1 MGFLAG
7 MFVGAGIIIIIAAI
21 NINEIEQKSHMEGF
35 NDGLRCKLEYC
46 IRTINAEAEYCHEL
60 ARENY
65 ESHMLIEG
73 YKLDAKAEAFDA
85 CVAILEKTS
94 ERDGE
99 YDEMRI

>member
-7 MFVGAGIIIIIAAI
+7 MFVGAGIIIIIVVT
-21 NINEIEQKSHMEGF
+21 NMGNHDDEIYMEGF
-35 NDGLRCKLEYC
+35 NNGLRCKLEYS
-46 IRTINAEAEYCHEL
+46 IRTINAEAEHCHEL
-60 ARENY
+60 AQENY
-65 ESHMLIEG
+65 DAHMLIEG

-99 YDEMRI
+99 RDEMRI